1 MPGKTKFGVLRKI
14 MKNKIVTCV
23 RNIVPSVIR
32 EMSLKA
38 AAYKD
43 VISLGIGEP
52 DFDTPGEICQGALG
66 DALAGHT
73 HYTPFV
79 VTPT

>member
-1 MPGKTKFGVLRKI
+1 MKDKI
-14 MKNKIVTCV
+14 ATCV
-23 RNIVPSVIR
+23 RDLVPSVIR

-38 AAYKD
+38 ADYKN

-52 DFDTPGEICQGALG
+52 DFDTPEEICQGALG

-73 HYTPFV
+73 HYTPSRGYNELLQELLRSIK
-79 VTPT
+79 